1 MTRSS
6 RLQKIE
12 QKGNSKMIELIFAL
26 ICSASMAIALRLSG
40 RLNGSRYGLLV
51 GNYLTCVLM
60 AWLSLPEKA
69 VIPANGA
76 MWTAMAAGVFNGFIF
91 LADLL
96 LFQLNI
102 RKNGAVLATTFSKLG
117 ILIPVGASILFLGER
132 PTVLQ
137 AAGMVLVLVAILLI
151 HLEKGEA
158 RASFKTGLLLL
169 LLFYG
174 IGDGM
179 AKVFEYIGERQ
190 YDALFLFYTFITAL
204 ILSSAL
210 FAAEL
215 RREKKRWRPAELI
228 SGITVGVPNYLS
240 SLLLLKA
247 VTKLPAYVVYPCYS
261 VGAVLVVCLVSILFL
276 KDRMTKHQAL
286 GCGVILA
293 ALVLLNI

>member
-1 MTRSS
+1 
-6 RLQKIE
+6 
-12 QKGNSKMIELIFAL
+12 MIELIFAL

-132 PTVLQ
+132 PTALQ
-137 AAGMVLVLVAILLI
+137 AAGMVLVLAAILLI

-210 FAAEL
+210 FTTEL
-215 RREKKRWRPAELI
+215 RREKKRLRPAELI